1 MRLQKLDTNG
11 THPKAGLFGQ
21 MIDPERQEPNG
32 DAQFVRRVLIAVA
45 IAAGALLLWHLRD
58 VLVLLFG
65 AILIATIFRAVASP
79 LERHLH
85 LRERFAVAVAVILI
99 VALIGATAAL
109 VGTRVAAQS
118 EALAQLLPQAEKIA
132 DARTAALGLGHPVER
147 LMHQLDSGGLIGSN
161 ISGFLSSATMS
172 IASFLIVFF
181 GGIFLAA
188 QPRLYNIGFIK
199 LFPPARRS
207 IVSEAMDDSERA
219 LRLWLKGQLW
229 AMIIIFLMT
238 WAGLQL
244 IGVPSALVLGLISG
258 VLEFI
263 PYAGAIASSIPAIL
277 IGLAQGPELALWVI
291 GLYVVVHHV
300 EAYVIQP
307 VIQQFAVEIPAVI
320 TLFCLLAF
328 GLLFG
333 IIGILLAAPLAV
345 VSYILVKRLY
355 VIEALDT
362 PTPIPGEGKS

>member
-1 MRLQKLDTNG
+1 MPSASASVTEATN
-11 THPKAGLFGQ
+11 
-21 MIDPERQEPNG
+21 EPTSE
-32 DAQFVRRVLIAVA
+32 DASFVRRVLITVA

-65 AILIATIFRAVASP
+65 AILVATIFRAIADP
-79 LERHLH
+79 LHKHLH
-85 LRERFAVAVAVILI
+85 LPERLAVAAAVILV
-99 VALIGATAAL
+99 VALIGGTAAL
-109 VGTRVAAQS
+109 MGAQVSAQS
-118 EALAQLLPQAEKIA
+118 QALADLLPKAAKIV
-132 DARTAALGLGHPVER
+132 DARLSSMGLGHPVEQFTGR
-147 LMHQLDSGGLIGSN
+147 LGSGALIGAN
-161 ISGFLSSATMS
+161 IRGFVSSATLS

-188 QPRLYNIGFIK
+188 QPRLYGIGFIK
-199 LFPPARRS
+199 LIPPAKRR
-207 IVSEAMDDSERA
+207 VVAEAMEDSERA

-238 WAGLQL
+238 WLGLQFV
-244 IGVPSALVLGLISG
+244 GVPSALVLGLISG
-258 VLEFI
+258 VFEFI
-263 PYAGAIASSIPAIL
+263 PYAGAITASIPAIL
-277 IGLAQGPELALWVI
+277 IGLAQGPEVAVWVI
-291 GLYVVVHHV
+291 SLYVIVHHV

-307 VIQQFAVEIPAVI
+307 IVQQFAVEIPAVI

-345 VSYILVKRLY
+345 VSYVLVKRLY

-362 PTPIPGEGKS
+362 PTPIPGEDKGDA